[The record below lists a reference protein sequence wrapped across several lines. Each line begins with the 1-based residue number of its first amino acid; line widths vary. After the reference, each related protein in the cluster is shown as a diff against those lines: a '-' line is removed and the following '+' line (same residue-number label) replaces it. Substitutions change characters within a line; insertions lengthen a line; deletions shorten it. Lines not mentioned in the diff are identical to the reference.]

1 MTPDERESLAREV
14 YEKAIFRR
22 GKGGIPTWDELDD
35 TTKREYSRL
44 VGSAYTMGVVS
55 VRQGG
60 RVSASESA
68 AIHGIAIKE
77 DPEAQD
83 RIDVLTGKRV
93 SFE

>member
-22 GKGGIPTWDELDD
+22 GKSGYQPWDELDD
-35 TTKREYSRL
+35 ITKRDYSRL
-44 VGSAYTMGVVS
+44 VGSAYMMGVVS

-60 RVSASESA
+60 RLSALESA
-68 AIHGIAIKE
+68 AINGIAIKK
-77 DPEAQD
+77 DHDAQY

-93 SFE
+93 SEE

>member
-1 MTPDERESLAREV
+1 MTPDKRESLAREV

-22 GKGGIPTWDELDD
+22 GKGGYQPWDELDD

-60 RVSASESA
+60 RLSASESA
-68 AIHGIAIKE
+68 AINGIAIRE
-77 DPEAQD
+77 DPEAQYQ
-83 RIDVLTGKRV
+83 IDILTGKRV